1 MPESP
6 FGADVG
12 KQPGLEIWRIENFA
26 PVLYDKKSYGKFYS
40 GDSYIVLNTRL
51 SGDKLKWD
59 IHFWLGKDTSQDEMG
74 AAAIFAVELDDH
86 LGGVPVQHREVQE
99 YESSMFLANFPGGVR
114 YLDGGVAS
122 GFKHV
127 DPDQVEKKLLQ
138 VKGKRNVRIRQVP
151 LDVSSMNKGDCFVL
165 DAGKV
170 IYVYMGN
177 GSKKIERLKAI
188 QAANQVR
195 DQDHAGKARIV
206 ILDEFSG
213 GGDITTFFNELGSGS
228 PMDVPEGSTEDDDI
242 LFEKQQQSSVILFR
256 VSDASGQL
264 VIEEIGQKPLQQS
277 MLKRE
282 DCFILDTAGSGLF
295 VWIGRGCTKAE
306 KLEAMNVA
314 QKFLTEK
321 GYPIWTKVNRVVDGG
336 EPTIFKQYFASWK
349 EETTTSQFH
358 VPVPTKNG
366 RIAEFNVSSLHRDKL
381 RLLLKQGGAAP
392 GFSPDDGSGQK
403 EIYRVEN
410 FELAPVD
417 PSAHGMFFGG
427 DSYVIKYTYNVGGK
441 NRYIIYFWQGN
452 DSSQDEKAA
461 SAIHAMRLD
470 NEVAGKAVQVRLTQ
484 GNEPRHF
491 IKMFKGKMIIFTGG
505 HASGFRNIHDYD
517 SYDVDGTRLFHVR
530 GYGADDM
537 RAVQVA
543 ETASSLNS
551 DDVFVLETPSKTYLW
566 NGVASSDDE
575 KSLGVE
581 IANLVSPGRDLE
593 PIKEGEEPQGFW
605 DALGGKGPYT
615 TVQPDPPPVLK
626 ARLFHCI
633 LNIAG
638 RLRVEEI
645 KPFKQEDLVDDDVMV
660 LDSGHEIYV
669 WIGLHSTDQERAA
682 GFKMAQEYLK
692 TEPSQRSV
700 DSTLIFMI
708 HQRQEPES
716 FTDVFPTWNRNMW
729 KEQKTYEQIKA
740 EIMASNGVEDDE

>member
-1 MPESP
+1 MPESS

-26 PVLYDKKSYGKFYS
+26 PVPYDKKSYGKFYS
-40 GDSYIVLNTRL
+40 GDSYIVLSTRL
-51 SGDKLKWD
+51 SGNKLKRD

-86 LGGVPVQHREVQE
+86 LGGVPVQYREVQE

-114 YLDGGVAS
+114 YLDGGVTS

-127 DPDQVEKKLLQ
+127 DPDQVEKKLLH

-170 IYVYMGN
+170 VYVYMGN
-177 GSKKIERLKAI
+177 GSKKIERLKAV

-213 GGDITTFFNELGSGS
+213 AGDISTFFKELGSGS
-228 PMDVPEGSTEDDDI
+228 PMDVPEGSNEDDDI
-242 LFEKQQQSSVILFR
+242 LFEQQQQSSAILFR

-264 VIEEIGQKPLQQS
+264 VIEEIKQKTLQQS

-282 DCFILDTAGSGLF
+282 NDESKNSDCFILDTGGSGLF

-314 QKFLTEK
+314 QRFLTEK

-336 EPTIFKQYFASWK
+336 EPTIFKQYFASWR
-349 EETTTSQFH
+349 EENTTSQFP
-358 VPVPTKNG
+358 VPVPTKND
-366 RIAEFNVSSLHRDKL
+366 RIAEFTVSSLHRDKL

-410 FELAPVD
+410 FELVPVD

-427 DSYVIKYTYNVGGK
+427 DSYVIKYTSNIGAK
-441 NRYIIYFWQGN
+441 IRYIIYFWQGN
-452 DSSQDEKAA
+452 DSSLDEKAA

-470 NEVAGKAVQVRLTQ
+470 NELAGKAVQVRLTQ

-505 HASGFRNIHDYD
+505 QASAFRNVHDYD

-581 IANLVSPGRDLE
+581 VANLVSPGRELV
-593 PIKEGEEPQGFW
+593 PVNEGEESQEFW

-638 RLRVEEI
+638 RLRVEEVR
-645 KPFKQEDLVDDDVMV
+645 PFKQEDLVDDDVMV

-669 WIGLHSTDQERAA
+669 WIGLHSTDEERAA
-682 GFKMAQEYLK
+682 GFKLAQEYLK

-700 DSTLIFMI
+700 DSTLIFII
-708 HQRQEPES
+708 HQSQEPES

-729 KEQKTYEQIKA
+729 KVQ
-740 EIMASNGVEDDE
+740 